1 MSNLLSRVLTLIA
14 VSLLPLL
21 LVQVMAVSWGQDR
34 AWPLALG
41 VAGTVTVALLGAE
54 MLVRRPLHR
63 LLARC
68 MALDA
73 AVAADSRREAA
84 LRAALA
90 EAEIARSA
98 LAATEVRLRLALAAA
113 DVTVFEID
121 LAHDRVWLDHRASA
135 ITRGRLPAET
145 WLSRADGRVRAWLS
159 GIHPEDGAVRRA
171 ALRAVMEGREP
182 AYAVAYRVA
191 TPDRSGWFRLAER
204 GAVVERTRGSGAPLR
219 IVGVVHDATAEHDR
233 SAALTAEITSRTA
246 ELIESEQRFRAIFD
260 ATVQIIAVLGG
271 DGAVIQVNQA
281 ALAFLGCAEADVIGR
296 RIWEVGSWAD
306 GPQSVAAI
314 RRHVAAAAAGT
325 LVRAE
330 APARDAAGRSATFDI
345 SLKPVPDG
353 SGGVAMLIA
362 EASDIT
368 ERLVLQAQLVQA
380 QKMEAVGQLTGGV
393 AHDFNNLL
401 QALNGNLDMIHRHA
415 EARGDARLLH
425 LITNAQRA
433 AARGTRLTQQ
443 LLAFSRRQHRRAEP
457 VWVDRLAAGMNE
469 LLHRAAGETVALR
482 LAAAPDLWPCRIDAA
497 QFESALLNLVIN
509 AHDAMPDGGSLAI
522 ITGNVMLAPAGAA
535 ALDLAPGAYVRVD
548 VADTGA
554 GIAPEHLA
562 RVFEP
567 FFTTKEQ
574 GKGTGLGLAMVH
586 GFARQSGGAAT
597 VASTPGAGTTVS
609 LFLPRAEMPA
619 ALRPAEPS
627 APAARHEEGDR
638 RPLGILLVED
648 DEEVREAMQGALAE
662 AGHRVHT
669 AAEGEAALAILANGE
684 ALDLLLCDVAL
695 PGTMNGLE
703 IAAAARRHRPGLRI
717 VLASGYG
724 ADALGDTE
732 TGAAFEVLAK
742 PFSQAELLHCVA
754 DPGIAAAIAG

>member
-1 MSNLLSRVLTLIA
+1 MSNLLSRVLTLVA

-21 LVQVMAVSWGQDR
+21 LVLIMAASRVQDR
-34 AWPLALG
+34 TWMLALG
-41 VAGTVTVALLGAE
+41 VAGTVVVALLGAE
-54 MLVRRPLHR
+54 LMVRRPLRR
-63 LLARC
+63 LLTRAT
-68 MALDA
+68 APDA
-73 AVAADSRREAA
+73 AASAEGRREAA
-84 LRAALA
+84 LRDALA
-90 EAEIARSA
+90 EAERARAA
-98 LAATEVRLRLALAAA
+98 LAATEIRLRLALAAA

-121 LAHDRVWLDHRASA
+121 LAQDRVWLDHRAPA
-135 ITRGRLPAET
+135 ITRGRLPAEM

-159 GIHPEDGAVRRA
+159 CIHPEDGAIRRA
-171 ALRAVMEGREP
+171 ALRAVIEGRE
-182 AYAVAYRVA
+182 ASFSAAYRVS
-191 TPDRSGWFRLAER
+191 TPDRTGWFRLEER
-204 GAVVERTRGSGAPLR
+204 GAVVERARGSGAPLR
-219 IVGVVHDATAEHDR
+219 IVGVVHDVTAEHER
-233 SAALTAEITSRTA
+233 AAALGAEIAARAA
-246 ELIESEQRFRAIFD
+246 EPHGNDQRFRTIFD
-260 ATVQIIAVLGG
+260 AALQVIGVLGC
-271 DGAVIQVNQA
+271 DGAVIQANQA
-281 ALAFLGCAEADVIGR
+281 ALAFLACAEADVIGR
-296 RIWEVGSWAD
+296 RIWEVGFWSAC
-306 GPQSVAAI
+306 PQSAAAI
-314 RRHVAAAAAGT
+314 RLHVAAAAAGT
-325 LVRAE
+325 PVRAE
-330 APARDAAGRSATFDI
+330 VPARDTAGRSATFDI

-353 SGGVAMLIA
+353 SGGVAMLIL
-362 EASDIT
+362 EACDIT
-368 ERLVLQAQLVQA
+368 ERQVLQAQLVQA

-401 QALNGNLDMIHRHA
+401 QALTGNLDMIQRHA
-415 EARGDARLLH
+415 EAHGDARLLH

-433 AARGTRLTQQ
+433 AMRGTRLTQQ

-457 VWVDRLAAGMNE
+457 VRVDRLAVGMNE

-482 LAAAPDLWPCRIDAA
+482 MEAAADLWPCRIDAA

-522 ITGNVMLAPAGAA
+522 VIGNAMLTPAEAA
-535 ALDLAPGAYVRVD
+535 ALDVSPGAYVRVD
-548 VADTGA
+548 VADTGN

-567 FFTTKEQ
+567 FFTTKDP
-574 GKGTGLGLAMVH
+574 GKGTGLGLAMVN
-586 GFARQSGGAAT
+586 GFARQSGGAAA

-627 APAARHEEGDR
+627 APAPRLAEGGR

-662 AGHRVHT
+662 AGHRVYT

-684 ALDLLLCDVAL
+684 ALDLMLCDVAL
-695 PGTMNGLE
+695 PGRMNGLE

-732 TGAAFEVLAK
+732 LGEAFEVLAK

-754 DPGIAAAIAG
+754 DPGIAAAAF